1 MLTVKNL
8 QFSYGAVETIHGVNL
23 EVKAGEV
30 VALIGANGAGKTTTL
45 RCISG
50 ILKPSKASIQL
61 EGKELFGQ
69 AAHTVAKAGIAHVL
83 EGRHLFKH
91 LSVRE
96 NLMMGA
102 YHRKDKEGILRDLDR
117 VYGLF
122 PRVKERLAQ
131 AAGTLSGG
139 EQQMVAMARSIM
151 SDPRILL
158 LDEPSMGL
166 APKVVDTIFEII
178 ADVAKT
184 GLPILLVEQNA
195 NRALSLA
202 HRAYVLEV
210 GSVVLSDTGK
220 ALMNND
226 QVRKSYLGG

>member
-1 MLTVKNL
+1 M
-8 QFSYGAVETIHGVNL
+8 
-23 EVKAGEV
+23 
-30 VALIGANGAGKTTTL
+30 
-45 RCISG
+45 
-50 ILKPSKASIQL
+50 
-61 EGKELFGQ
+61 
-69 AAHTVAKAGIAHVL
+69 
-83 EGRHLFKH
+83 
-91 LSVRE
+91 
-96 NLMMGA
+96 
-102 YHRKDKEGILRDLDR
+102 
-117 VYGLF
+117 
-122 PRVKERLAQ
+122 
-131 AAGTLSGG
+131 AGTLSGG

-178 ADVAKT
+178 ADVART

-226 QVRKSYLGG
+226 QVKRSYLGG